1 MTAKTMVKKNKHT
14 NEVLSDEN
22 VLSIYLKE
30 INKIPLL
37 TREEED
43 AIARA
48 AALGDKA
55 ARDKLAAANLRFVV
69 NVAKKYQNQ
78 GIPLSD
84 LISEGNI
91 GLLHAIERYDVN
103 KGYHFISYA
112 VWWIRQAILKAICEK
127 SRMIRLPLN
136 RANELVQIEKA
147 RRTMEG
153 TSSDEEI
160 QEIARILDM
169 DASHVADLIN
179 ISREMVSLESPV
191 YTDKDASSIGDF
203 LEDTTYKAPEEQAIE
218 NALKEDIDAVLAT
231 LTQKEAEVIRYR
243 FGLNGYAP
251 MSLKEIGD
259 RFNLTKE
266 RIRQI
271 EKKALK
277 RLQHPSRRQYLESYV
292 A

>member
-1 MTAKTMVKKNKHT
+1 MVKKNKHT

-153 TSSDEEI
+153 NSSDEEI